1 MLLLKNFKKLLAC
14 VLPLLLC
21 SCVVGPNY
29 HGQSVVMP
37 NEYKEICHTG
47 WKVAQPNDH
56 VDRGE
61 WWKIFNDPQ
70 LNALEAKLNCCNQN
84 IMVAI
89 TQYGQARSLVDAARA
104 SYFPTIV
111 ASATI
116 TRQKQVSTNG
126 VTTLGSAGT
135 VSTSGTNEPFTTHS
149 LMLNATWEPDFWG
162 GVRRSVEANVAGTEA
177 AFANIAV
184 VRLSEQALL
193 AQTYFQLRALDTD
206 QKVLDTAVMYYKS
219 ALKLTQN
226 RYNAGVAGL
235 SDIVQARSQLES
247 AQAQAVNNGIARAQS
262 EHAIAVLLGLPPE
275 LFCLPPQPLTA
286 TPPAIPIEFPCAL
299 LERRPDIAEAER
311 QMAQANAQVGVTI
324 AAYYPNF
331 PLTATGTD
339 QGPNLSHWLSLP
351 DISWELGSSVVETL
365 FDGGLRKANTNAA
378 WSNYSETIATYRQ
391 TVLGAFQ
398 SVEDSLAE
406 LGILN
411 CEIVYQE
418 QAASSARLAAKL
430 LMNQYKAGTV
440 AYTDVI
446 VAQNAALIATKNA
459 ADVNGLRMVA
469 AVALIKSLGGGWDA
483 CDLSRAVD
491 YARRRPD
498 QSTPNPITSCSPLL
512 PGRGL

>member
-1 MLLLKNFKKLLAC
+1 MLLLKKFKKSFAC
-14 VLPLLLC
+14 LLPLLLC

-70 LNALEAKLNCCNQN
+70 LNSLEAKLNCCNQN
-84 IMVAI
+84 IVIAI
-89 TQYGQARSLVDAARA
+89 AQYGQARSLVDAARA

-111 ASATI
+111 ASAAI
-116 TRQKQVSTNG
+116 NRQKQVSTNG
-126 VTTLGSAGT
+126 VTTLASSST
-135 VSTSGTNEPFTTHS
+135 VNTSETNEPFTTHS
-149 LMLNATWEPDFWG
+149 LLLNATWEPDFWG
-162 GVRRSVEANVAGTEA
+162 GVRRSVEANVAGTQA

-184 VRLSEQALL
+184 VRLSQQALL

-206 QKVLDTAVMYYKS
+206 QKILDTAVRYYKD
-219 ALKLTQN
+219 ALKITQN

-235 SDIVQARSQLES
+235 SDIVQARTQLET
-247 AQAQAVNNGIARAQS
+247 AQSQATNNGIARAQS
-262 EHAIAVLLGLPPE
+262 EHAIAVLLGMPPE
-275 LFCLPPQPLTA
+275 LFCLPPEPLTA
-286 TPPAIPIEFPCAL
+286 TPPGIPIELPCAL
-299 LERRPDIAEAER
+299 LERRPDIAAAER

-331 PLTATGTD
+331 PLTANATD

-378 WSNYSETIATYRQ
+378 WTNYTQTIANYRQ
-391 TVLGAFQ
+391 TVLAAFQ
-398 SVEDSLAE
+398 SVEDSLAQ

-411 CEIVYQE
+411 CQVVYQQ
-418 QAASSARLAAKL
+418 QAANDARLAARL

-446 VAQNAALIATKNA
+446 VAQNAALTATKNA

-469 AVALIKSLGGGWDA
+469 AVALIKSLGGGWDSI
-483 CDLSRAVD
+483 DLTRAVD
-491 YARRRPD
+491 YSRQRPD
-498 QSTPNPITSCSPLL
+498 QSTPHAINACSPLQA
-512 PGRGL
+512 GRGL